1 MGSKVFQHYYDSLA
15 CAMRDIDVSSK
26 WIQGEKVLFDP
37 QTGELTV
44 PHDKQNIRQEGPF
57 LISRED
63 VRLHLCFSQ
72 EEEIKVPEGVRSI
85 ASGAF
90 TKELCPNLKHLI
102 LPEAV
107 DGISHLAISSDTL
120 EQVSVRNKYIYISDA
135 AFDKV
140 SNEFAIHILENFT
153 YIVEI
158 GSNGPQIKQYMSY
171 PEYGNYVYAKI
182 HDLPF

>member
-44 PHDKQNIRQEGPF
+44 PHDKQKIRQEGPF

-63 VRLHLCFSQ
+63 GRLHLCFSQ

-102 LPEAV
+102 LLPLEV
-107 DGISHLAISSDTL
+107 DVKLWD
-120 EQVSVRNKYIYISDA
+120 E
-135 AFDKV
+135 
-140 SNEFAIHILENFT
+140 
-153 YIVEI
+153 
-158 GSNGPQIKQYMSY
+158 
-171 PEYGNYVYAKI
+171 
-182 HDLPF
+182 HDCGCYTSANHRGVLSLGREGRWRSE